1 MQTYC
6 VEAFEMTN
14 SRYHILGEV
23 GQGQFG
29 QVFCGSNRATGELV
43 ALKNLDHRRFK
54 TRNFLRELAVLV
66 RLNHPN
72 IVSFHALE
80 YNSKGRYIVMDYCQ
94 GGTLRHLMESKLEL
108 SLAQKLQIVQD
119 ILYGLE
125 HVHAQNVIHCDL
137 KPENIL
143 LNVTAQG
150 WMAQI
155 ADFGISHFNEKTE
168 ESESTGDTG
177 SPAYMAP
184 ERFYGKFSPASDLYA
199 VGVILYELISGK
211 RPFSGMPIEVM
222 KAHFNHP
229 LRIPKS
235 VPMMLKTVIRKAL
248 QKLPQH
254 RYTSA
259 AQMQLAL
266 ETAIATLDHAM
277 PTPEIDEEEPDDDT
291 QDNTKKTLVSQNALQ
306 PPPRL
311 MGLESDHLQH
321 CFETPD
327 SILHLWVRPQ
337 GCFIVTDGI
346 KGLTVSLVQQDGTQQ
361 TLGVLPPLKSASEA
375 VCMDLDPLGR
385 WLAIASSSR
394 AMTHQESA
402 YPSSNPTVED
412 LQGGTASSSLEI
424 LKLPNLQPICK
435 KSIDGLVKHLWVSSS
450 RHILMDCSSSTPPS
464 DGTEKLQPLQL
475 WNRRGQFYWSYHLP
489 AKIQQAVLN
498 PMKRDRLFAIAEHD
512 RPTGLLMDLCPFKV
526 KRIPLEIRSDWIGAT
541 HWGYI
546 LVNREG
552 GVVCLNRRGKAMAR
566 AKLPFQWESEKVRAI
581 STSQPATLWIATRK
595 GHQNTLY
602 TLDLSP
608 HLPKSLL
615 KL

>member
-1 MQTYC
+1 LQTYC
-6 VEAFEMTN
+6 VEALEMTN

-29 QVFCGSNRATGELV
+29 QVFCGSDRATGELV

-72 IVSFHALE
+72 VVSFHALE

-119 ILYGLE
+119 ILCGLE
-125 HVHAQNVIHCDL
+125 HVHNQNVIHCDL

-235 VPMMLKTVIRKAL
+235 MPMMLKTVIRKAL

-254 RYTSA
+254 RYPSA
-259 AQMQLAL
+259 AQMRLAL
-266 ETAIATLDHAM
+266 ETAITTLDHAM
-277 PTPEIDEEEPDDDT
+277 PTTELEEDAPDET
-291 QDNTKKTLVSQNALQ
+291 QKGLGPQDALHK
-306 PPPRL
+306 PPRWMRL
-311 MGLESDHLQH
+311 QSDHLQH
-321 CFETPD
+321 CLETPD
-327 SILHLWVRPQ
+327 SILRLWVRPQ

-346 KGLTVSLVQQDGTQQ
+346 NGLTVSLVEQDGAQQ
-361 TLGVLPPLKSASEA
+361 LIGVLPSLRPAAET

-385 WLAIASSSR
+385 WLAIA
-394 AMTHQESA
+394 
-402 YPSSNPTVED
+402 YPAVNPTVED
-412 LQGGTASSSLEI
+412 LQGGAASSILEI

-435 KSIDGLVKHLWVSSS
+435 KSIDGLIKHLWVSSS
-450 RHILMDCSSSTPPS
+450 HHVLVDCSSSATLP

-475 WNRRGQFYWSYHLP
+475 WNRRGQFHWSYRFP
-489 AKIQQAVLN
+489 AKIQQAVLSPIKQN
-498 PMKRDRLFAIAEHD
+498 RLFAIADED
-512 RPTGLLMDLCPFKV
+512 LPTGLLIDLCPFKV
-526 KRIPLEIRSDWIGAT
+526 KRIPLGIRSDWMSAT

-552 GVVCLNRRGKAMAR
+552 GIVCLNRRGRVMAQ
-566 AKLPFQWESEKVRAI
+566 AALPLQSEVKVTAI
-581 STSQPATLWIATRK
+581 ALTQPATLWIATQEGPR
-595 GHQNTLY
+595 NILY

>member
-1 MQTYC
+1 LQKYC
-6 VEAFEMTN
+6 VKALQMTN

-29 QVFCGSNRATGELV
+29 QVFCGSDRTTGELV

-66 RLNHPN
+66 RLDHPN
-72 IVSFHALE
+72 IVRFHALE

-108 SLAQKLQIVQD
+108 SLAQKLQIIQD
-119 ILYGLE
+119 ILCGLE
-125 HVHAQNVIHCDL
+125 HVHNQNVIHCDL

-150 WMAQI
+150 WTAQI
-155 ADFGISHFNEKTE
+155 ADFGIAHFNEKKE
-168 ESESTGDTG
+168 ESESTGNTG

-211 RPFSGMPIEVM
+211 RPFSGMPVEVM
-222 KAHFNHP
+222 NAHFNHP

-235 VPMMLKTVIRKAL
+235 VPIMLKAVIRKAL
-248 QKLPQH
+248 QKLPQN

-266 ETAIATLDHAM
+266 ETAIATLEHTI
-277 PTPEIDEEEPDDDT
+277 PTIEPEEEEPEDDT
-291 QDNTKKTLVSQNALQ
+291 KKEWASQNALQ
-306 PPPRL
+306 TPPRW
-311 MGLESDHLQH
+311 MGLQSNHLQH

-337 GCFIVTDGI
+337 GCFIVTDGTN
-346 KGLTVSLVQQDGTQQ
+346 GLTVFLVQPDGSQQ
-361 TLGVLPPLKSASEA
+361 SIGILPSLKSASEA

-385 WLAIASSSR
+385 WLAIA
-394 AMTHQESA
+394 
-402 YPSSNPTVED
+402 YPSSNPAVENLD
-412 LQGGTASSSLEI
+412 ERITSSILEI

-435 KSIDGLVKHLWVSSS
+435 KSIDSSVKHLWVSSS
-450 RHILMDCSSSTPPS
+450 RHLLMDCSSSTPPS
-464 DGTEKLQPLQL
+464 ERMEKLQPLQL
-475 WNRRGQFYWSYHLP
+475 WNRRGQFYWSYHFP

-498 PMKRDRLFAIAEHD
+498 PMKRDRLFAIAD
-512 RPTGLLMDLCPFKV
+512 RDRTTGLLMDLCPFKV
-526 KRIPLEIRSDWIGAT
+526 KRIPIEIRSDWIGAA

-552 GVVCLNRRGKAMAR
+552 RVVCLNRRGKVMAQ
-566 AKLPFQWESEKVRAI
+566 AELPFQQESEKVRAI
-581 STSQPATLWIATRK
+581 GTSQPATLWLATQK
-595 GHQNTLY
+595 GDRNTLY

-615 KL
+615 RL

>member
-1 MQTYC
+1 MYC
-6 VEAFEMTN
+6 VEALKMTN

-29 QVFCGSNRATGELV
+29 QVFCGSDRTTGELV

-66 RLNHPN
+66 RLDHPN

-80 YNSKGRYIVMDYCQ
+80 YNAKGRYIVMDYCQ

-108 SLAQKLQIVQD
+108 SLAQKLQIIRD
-119 ILYGLE
+119 ILSGLE
-125 HVHAQNVIHCDL
+125 HVHDRNVIHCDL

-150 WMAQI
+150 WMAQV
-155 ADFGISHFNEKTE
+155 ADFGIAHFNEKTE
-168 ESESTGDTG
+168 ESGSTGNTG

-222 KAHFNHP
+222 NAHFNHP

-266 ETAIATLDHAM
+266 ETAIATLDHTM
-277 PTPEIDEEEPDDDT
+277 PTTEIEEEEPDDAPKESLP
-291 QDNTKKTLVSQNALQ
+291 QDVQT
-306 PPPRL
+306 PPRL
-311 MGLESDHLQH
+311 MSLQSDHFQH

-327 SILHLWVRPQ
+327 SILHLWIRPQ
-337 GCFIVTDGI
+337 GCVMVTEGI
-346 KGLTVSLVQQDGTQQ
+346 NGFTMSLVQRDGTQQ
-361 TLGVLPPLKSASEA
+361 SIGTLPHLQSASGT
-375 VCMDLDPLGR
+375 VHMDLDPLGR
-385 WLAIASSSR
+385 WLAIAHPVVN
-394 AMTHQESA
+394 A
-402 YPSSNPTVED
+402 TVED
-412 LQGGTASSSLEI
+412 RPEEKPSSILQT
-424 LKLPNLQPICK
+424 LKLPNLQPLCK
-435 KSIDGLVKHLWVSSS
+435 KSIDGLVKNLWVSSS
-450 RHILMDCSSSTPPS
+450 RHILIDCASSHTPS
-464 DGTEKLQPLQL
+464 DEIEKLQPLQL
-475 WNRRGQFYWSYHLP
+475 WNRRGQFYWSYNFP

-498 PMKRDRLFAIAEHD
+498 PIKRDRLFAIADENL
-512 RPTGLLMDLCPFKV
+512 PAGLSIDLCPFKV
-526 KRIPLEIRSDWIGAT
+526 KRIPLGIRSDWMSAT
-541 HWGYI
+541 HWGYV

-552 GVVCLNRRGKAMAR
+552 DMVCLNRRGRVMAQT
-566 AKLPFQWESEKVRAI
+566 KLPLQSGVKVTAI
-581 STSQPATLWIATRK
+581 AFTTPTTLWVATHTGQRSV
-595 GHQNTLY
+595 LY
-602 TLDLSP
+602 TLDLNA